1 MVRTADLAMF
11 SVLGAGTR
19 SPTAGW
25 REVEAERGEA
35 A

>member
-11 SVLGAGTR
+11 SALGAGTG

-25 REVEAERGEA
+25 REVEAE
-35 A
+35 